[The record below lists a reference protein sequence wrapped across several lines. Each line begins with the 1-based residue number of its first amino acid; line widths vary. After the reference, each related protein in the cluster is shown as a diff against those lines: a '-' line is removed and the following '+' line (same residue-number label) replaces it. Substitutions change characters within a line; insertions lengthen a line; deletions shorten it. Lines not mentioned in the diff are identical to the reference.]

1 MPSLLSPALTPLIGT
16 LALGKGFQF
25 HALICHDKRQIRPLL
40 QPLREAVQGRRGH
53 PIQLEHLLPSE
64 LLPHTQALEG
74 EALIRLVLNCLIS
87 LSKPGASEALQLILL
102 DASSADGDDFPAWR
116 LLFQRLNGMY
126 DALRDSLPAGLLIC
140 LPPALEK
147 AFIQDA
153 PEFWGNRRTTVRLE
167 SAQGAPSQ
175 TPVLEHLPQVQETPV
190 DPPSPELLA
199 ARAALKARTQ
209 DPTLRRQLMVLL
221 GKRGDEQAQKGHSAE
236 ALKAYRECV
245 ILSTSLTRLDPAN
258 TRWQRDLFVSQ
269 IKMGNVLLG
278 RSEAAEA
285 LKAFRASHAIAE
297 TLACQDPG
305 NTLWQRDLSVSLDR
319 LGDAFQALEDADAAL
334 EAFQERLGIVDGL
347 ARLDPDNT
355 QLQRDQ
361 AVSCLKIGDLQ
372 LAAEHHR
379 EALASF
385 QRGVFIT
392 RALAHKEPHN
402 LLCLRDLSV
411 SYNKIG
417 DMLLAQGDGPGASDA
432 YQEALE
438 IARGLAIRDPAN
450 AQWQVDVA
458 VACSKLGA
466 HAGLPLGER
475 RTHLRQGREILNTL
489 RQSGRLQPGQ
499 NWIEWFDLL
508 LTALPV

>member
-1 MPSLLSPALTPLIGT
+1 MPTQLSPALTPLIGT
-16 LALGKGFQF
+16 LALGQGFQV
-25 HALICHDKRQIRPLL
+25 HVAICHDPRQVRPLL
-40 QPLREAVQGRRGH
+40 PPLCEAIRSRRGH
-53 PIQLEHLLPSE
+53 PVRSEHLLPSE
-64 LLPHTQALEG
+64 LLPRTQALEG

-87 LSKPGASEALQLILL
+87 LSNQVAGQELQLIVL
-102 DASSADGDDFPAWR
+102 DASGADADDLPAWR

-126 DALRDSLPAGLLIC
+126 HALRDSLPAGLLLC

-153 PEFWGNRRTTVRLE
+153 PDFWGNRRTTVRLE

-175 TPVLEHLPQVQETPV
+175 APVIENLPPVQETPV

-199 ARAALKARTQ
+199 ARAELKACTQ
-209 DPTLRRQLMVLL
+209 DPALRRKLMVLL
-221 GKRGDEQAQKGHSAE
+221 GKRGDEQIQKGHSAE

-278 RSEAAEA
+278 RGEPAEA
-285 LKAFRASHAIAE
+285 LKAFRASHGIAE
-297 TLACQDPG
+297 ALACQDPG

-319 LGDAFQALEDADAAL
+319 LGDALQALEDNAGAL

-347 ARLDPDNT
+347 AHLDPEST

-372 LAAEHHR
+372 LAAGHHR
-379 EALASF
+379 EALGSF

-432 YQEALE
+432 YQDALE

-475 RTHLRQGREILNTL
+475 RTHLRQGRDILNTL